1 MKNASS
7 YGDPVRGARMR
18 TLWLLRHAKASL
30 GRKGL
35 ADHERPLNARG
46 RDAAA
51 RIGRHL
57 AQRAVCPDLA
67 LCSSALRARQTLERV
82 IAALDA
88 EPEIRVESDLY
99 LASEGALLRRLE
111 ELPDGASSVLLVGHN
126 PGIGEL
132 AAQLA
137 VRGGSDGVEEVREAY
152 PTGAL
157 AELRLGSQR
166 WRDLAR
172 GCELVAFVTPK
183 QLRA

>member
-1 MKNASS
+1 
-7 YGDPVRGARMR
+7 MR
-18 TLWLLRHAKASL
+18 TLWLLRHAKSSWGQA
-30 GRKGL
+30 GL

-57 AQRAVCPDLA
+57 ALRGVCPDLV

-82 IAALDA
+82 IGALDA

-99 LASEGALLRRLE
+99 LAGEGALLQRLG

-126 PGIGEL
+126 PGIAEL

-137 VRGGSDGVEEVREAY
+137 VRGDADGLAALRTKY

-157 AELRLGSQR
+157 AELRPDAQR
-166 WRDLAR
+166 WSDLAR